1 VRIPR
6 ILKLNI
12 LLQIKEINLGRTRTP
27 TALLHLRGSTKHNA
41 YRYRDRANEPIV
53 TTPLPDPPRRVP
65 KPVKETWQEMRER
78 GWWLTSADRFLVEI
92 AATLMAR
99 YRFDEIRPGDVSN
112 LICVLSKIGFTP
124 RERAAL
130 NLPTGTT

>member
-1 VRIPR
+1 M
-6 ILKLNI
+6 LE
-12 LLQIKEINLGRTRTP
+12 LLGAFKRNPNRKRERQ
-27 TALLHLRGSTKHNA
+27 
-41 YRYRDRANEPIV
+41 NEPIV

-99 YRFDEIRPGDVSN
+99 YRLEEIKSGDVSN
-112 LICVLSKIGFTP
+112 LIGVLSKLGFSP
-124 RERAAL
+124 RERGAL
-130 NLPTGTT
+130 NLPTRTT